1 MFGHCHPPKT
11 SPVIP
16 QTHRI
21 LDEATISKMT
31 GEEITF
37 LLKELK
43 FSMVF
48 LCFFVYGFNL
58 PLSFPMCVCV
68 RERVY
73 MCVLVCE

>member
-58 PLSFPMCVCV
+58 PLSFPMCV

-73 MCVLVCE
+73 MCVLVCV